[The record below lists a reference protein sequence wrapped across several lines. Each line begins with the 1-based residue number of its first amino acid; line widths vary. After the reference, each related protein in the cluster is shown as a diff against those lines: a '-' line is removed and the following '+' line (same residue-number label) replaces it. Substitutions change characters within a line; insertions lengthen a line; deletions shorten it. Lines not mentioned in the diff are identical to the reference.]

1 MVLSERVKAKWI
13 EWKEGRKQS
22 ELIALNIEYFTF
34 WEFKIFYK
42 LIQKN
47 YGFQFRFTE
56 QYFLNPKNWFWEV
69 NIIYL
74 YVTDDVI
81 TVVIF
86 RLRNDAFLG
95 FLWLT
100 CFFISWYDYLD
111 VWCACWSSINLRYV
125 FMLMSLCLRLFGSST
140 GCGLA
145 VLIAS
150 TFWHAFYHIQYVQ
163 NDQVFELYY
172 PVFGN

>member
-1 MVLSERVKAKWI
+1 M
-13 EWKEGRKQS
+13 
-22 ELIALNIEYFTF
+22 
-34 WEFKIFYK
+34 
-42 LIQKN
+42 
-47 YGFQFRFTE
+47 
-56 QYFLNPKNWFWEV
+56 
-69 NIIYL
+69 

-125 FMLMSLCLRLFGSST
+125 FMLMSLCLRLFRSST

-150 TFWHAFYHIQYVQ
+150 TFWHVFIILNMCKMTKFLSFIILFLVIKDVILHLARNEPCPSELSAEIVDQLFRKFLYAGIILLIAWRILWVIHIILLSFPSFCCFIARF
-163 NDQVFELYY
+163 FEKI
-172 PVFGN
+172 